1 MKKNFGIPLTFVLI
15 LALIAACGKMPD
27 ERLME
32 KGKKFEAN
40 EKFVKAVASYEK
52 LAKLYSKSVFA
63 PEALYRAG
71 VVYANALQ
79 KFPEAISEFKKVVQK
94 YPESKSAALSQFMI
108 GFVYANSVSDTA
120 KARKAYTIFLKKY
133 PNHELASSVKWELAH
148 LGEDINQIPELKN
161 IESTGKNEAKVTK

>member
-1 MKKNFGIPLTFVLI
+1 MKRNFGIPLTLVLV
-15 LALIAACGKMPD
+15 LAVITACGKMPD
-27 ERLME
+27 EHLME

-52 LAKLYSKSVFA
+52 LAKLYSKSTFA

-79 KFPEAISEFKKVVQK
+79 KFPEAVSEFKKVVEK
-94 YPESKSAALSQFMI
+94 YPESRSAALSQFMI

-120 KARKAYTIFLKKY
+120 KARRAYTTFLKKY

-148 LGEDINQIPELKN
+148 LGKDINQIPELKN
-161 IESTGKNEAKVTK
+161 IEASGKEEVKVAK